1 MQKNLTME
9 NPQKVDH
16 MKMVSE
22 ENFLRLTVTV
32 CFPKK
37 EYLKNIIFLAHLHKQ
52 VIKVR
57 LSQIK
62 VIFKPHSKNRG
73 FTSLIILQV

>member
-1 MQKNLTME
+1 ME

-22 ENFLRLTVTV
+22 ENFSRLTVTV

-37 EYLKNIIFLAHLHKQ
+37 EYLKNKIFLARLHK
-52 VIKVR
+52 
-57 LSQIK
+57 
-62 VIFKPHSKNRG
+62 
-73 FTSLIILQV
+73 

>member
-1 MQKNLTME
+1 MQKNLTKE

-22 ENFLRLTVTV
+22 ENFLRLTLTV

-37 EYLKNIIFLAHLHKQ
+37 EYLKNIIFLAFLHK
-52 VIKVR
+52 
-57 LSQIK
+57 
-62 VIFKPHSKNRG
+62 
-73 FTSLIILQV
+73 